1 MVPSAY
7 DSEDEDEDASPRAS
21 PYPIGFK
28 WYHDPNGSWGLTS
41 VSTAK
46 TRNDKGRVGEAA
58 ACTLTKDIPKGAA
71 ARFTIADGDGEAET
85 ECTNPACPKGA
96 AARFT
101 IADGDGEA
109 ETEENH
115 PLRERAPDPRREQ
128 DGQETFFSEVRA
140 GSQHREHISR
150 FFARHNLPHNFCS
163 ENVEEDY
170 QMPDLADQATGYS
183 DGRQD
188 PPRPAN
194 FYPRKWRNVNR
205 ARKNNN
211 SK

>member
-1 MVPSAY
+1 M
-7 DSEDEDEDASPRAS
+7 
-21 PYPIGFK
+21 
-28 WYHDPNGSWGLTS
+28 TS

-46 TRNDKGRVGEAA
+46 TRKDEGSVCEAA
-58 ACTLTKDIPKGAA
+58 ACTLTKDIPEGAA
-71 ARFTIADGDGEAET
+71 ARFTIADGNGEAKT
-85 ECTNPACPKGA
+85 EVNY
-96 AARFT
+96 
-101 IADGDGEA
+101 
-109 ETEENH
+109 
-115 PLRERAPDPRREQ
+115 PLREQAPDPRREQ
-128 DGQETFFSEVRA
+128 DDQETLFSEVRT
-140 GSQHREHISR
+140 GSQHCEHISK

>member
-1 MVPSAY
+1 
-7 DSEDEDEDASPRAS
+7 
-21 PYPIGFK
+21 
-28 WYHDPNGSWGLTS
+28 LTS

-46 TRNDKGRVGEAA
+46 TRNDERSVGEAA

-109 ETEENH
+109 ETEDNY

-128 DGQETFFSEVRA
+128 DDQETFFSEV
-140 GSQHREHISR
+140 
-150 FFARHNLPHNFCS
+150 
-163 ENVEEDY
+163 
-170 QMPDLADQATGYS
+170 
-183 DGRQD
+183 
-188 PPRPAN
+188 
-194 FYPRKWRNVNR
+194 
-205 ARKNNN
+205 
-211 SK
+211 